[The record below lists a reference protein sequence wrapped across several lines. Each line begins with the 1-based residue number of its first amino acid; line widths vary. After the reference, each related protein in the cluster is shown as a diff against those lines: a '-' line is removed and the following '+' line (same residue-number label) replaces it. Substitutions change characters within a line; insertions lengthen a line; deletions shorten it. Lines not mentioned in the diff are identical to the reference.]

1 MVLLAVVLLLRPIL
15 YRINPFNR
23 IYGNITITQDGKAI
37 ELSKDDIKAS
47 YDFNSKSNDSNLYLS
62 TKGNAYGVY
71 TYSINIDDVTLDF
84 DILHLNEW
92 DVMSFNGNIDINTT
106 GSTPTVDYS
115 IDYTSLNEN
124 YNKVEYNTSSS
135 RSIQDN
141 SIKISI
147 GG

>member
-1 MVLLAVVLLLRPIL
+1 
-15 YRINPFNR
+15 
-23 IYGNITITQDGKAI
+23 
-37 ELSKDDIKAS
+37 
-47 YDFNSKSNDSNLYLS
+47 
-62 TKGNAYGVY
+62 
-71 TYSINIDDVTLDF
+71 
-84 DILHLNEW
+84 
-92 DVMSFNGNIDINTT
+92 MSFNGNIDINTT